1 MFCCLQNLNVHYR
14 VHKSPPV
21 DPIMTNIK
29 KPISALPP
37 PSFLLKFHYNS
48 IAATPCCLKL
58 SLPLSDQK
66 LAAFTEDFD
75 GFPQSVHAKTKIV
88 G

>member
-21 DPIMTNIK
+21 DPIMTIIK
-29 KPISALPP
+29 KPISPFPP
-37 PSFLLKFHYNS
+37 PSFLFKFHYNS
-48 IAATPCCLKL
+48 IAAVPCLKL

-66 LAAFTEDFD
+66 LAVFTKDFD
-75 GFPQSVHAKTKIV
+75 GFLSPSMQKPK
-88 G
+88 